1 MSLRR
6 PPRVQRTVTDPADLS
21 RVWRALLATEPYRVR
36 TVWLLFLDPVRRPA
50 GPVLTVDD
58 VPDGPY
64 DLQVA
69 DLVATCREILDGPGG
84 GGSVALLMSR
94 PGGAPWTVSD
104 RAWGRFLGR
113 AASAIGGTVW
123 PVHQAHRYG
132 LEELAAPV
140 ARLRA
145 AAPGSPLPGPAA
157 APAR

>member
-6 PPRVQRTVTDPADLS
+6 PPRDPRPIASTADLTA
-21 RVWRALLATEPYRVR
+21 RWRDLLATEPFQVR

-50 GPVLTVDD
+50 GPVITVDD

-69 DLVATCREILDGPGG
+69 DLVVICREILDGPGG
-84 GGSVALLMSR
+84 GGSVAMLMSR

-104 RAWGRFLGR
+104 RAWGRFLNR
-113 AASAIGGTVW
+113 AASAVGGTVW

-132 LEELAAPV
+132 VEALGLATRRSA
-140 ARLRA
+140 
-145 AAPGSPLPGPAA
+145 
-157 APAR
+157 